1 MKTDLTTLDD
11 GRVKLT
17 IEVDEST
24 FEEEISE
31 AFKRIAREVRVP
43 GFRPGKVPRRVLEAR
58 IGSEVARTEALESAI
73 PQYYATALRDHQVDA
88 IAPPDIDLTSGQES
102 GPVAFDAVVEIRP
115 EITVEGYRELQI
127 EVPAPVPT
135 DDEVDEQVDRIR
147 AQFADLEDVSRPAID
162 GDHVSIDIIGELD
175 GEPVPGLT
183 ADDYLYEVGQGAVVP
198 ELDAQL
204 RGSKAGDILAF
215 DAAHPTEEGQRI
227 DFRILVKQVK
237 QRVLPELTDEW
248 IDENTEFSTVDELRA
263 DITERMSRVQ
273 RYRARITAQQQLS
286 EALAGLVTDD
296 AVPDAM
302 VDRDAAERLHQ
313 FAHRLED
320 RGVSLDDW
328 MSQSG
333 SSVEDL
339 QGEARDG
346 ARSAAKIDLALR
358 AVARLEGL
366 EVTED
371 DVDAEIGR
379 LAEQYG
385 QDPGELRAALE
396 SGDGFM
402 GIRSE
407 LLKRKAADWLLDEVE
422 IVDSEGRTVDRGEL
436 ELPETDPATDEVPDE
451 VPDEAHE
458 DQGAHDHEDDE
469 DREDE
474 A

>member
-1 MKTDLTTLDD
+1 MKTDLTPLDD

-17 IEVDEST
+17 IEVDEAA
-24 FEEEISE
+24 FEEQISE
-31 AFKRIAREVRVP
+31 AFKRIAREVRIP
-43 GFRPGKVPRRVLEAR
+43 GFRPGKAPRRVLEAR
-58 IGSEVARTEALESAI
+58 IGTEVARTEALESAI
-73 PQYYATALRDHQVDA
+73 PQYYATALRDHLVDA

-102 GPVAFDAVVEIRP
+102 GPLAFDAVVQVRP
-115 EITVEGYRELQI
+115 EIDVEGYRELRI
-127 EVPAPVPT
+127 EVPATAPS

-162 GDHVSIDIIGELD
+162 GDHVSIDIVGQLD

-215 DAAHPTEEGQRI
+215 DAAHPTEPDERI

-237 QRVLPELTDEW
+237 QRVLPDLTDEW
-248 IDENTEFSTVDELRA
+248 VDENSEFTTVEELRA
-263 DITERMSRVQ
+263 DIIERMTRVQ
-273 RYRARITAQQQLS
+273 RYRARITAQQKLS
-286 EALAGLVTDD
+286 AALGDLVTDEL
-296 AVPDAM
+296 VPDAM
-302 VDRDAAERLHQ
+302 VDSDAAERLHQ

-339 QGEARDG
+339 QREASDD
-346 ARSAAKIDLALR
+346 ARSSAKVDLALR

-366 EVTED
+366 EVSDGE
-371 DVDAEIGR
+371 VDAEIGR

-385 QDPGELRAALE
+385 QDREQLRTAFE
-396 SGDGFM
+396 SGDGLM

-422 IVDSEGRTVDRGEL
+422 IVDSEGRPVDRAEL
-436 ELPETDPATDEVPDE
+436 ELPETDPAIDAPPDE
-451 VPDEAHE
+451 DDEYDHQDHE
-458 DQGAHDHEDDE
+458 DHEDDL
-469 DREDE
+469 
-474 A
+474 